1 MKEVFKRK
9 YRALHGAAKIRR
21 LLLVI
26 MIIPAMAAGCGKQE
40 HEEDKGGL
48 SSQADE
54 DSEWMGL
61 TPPELAQETLNA
73 RNDPDMQGDQDGQK
87 ALEKVYI
94 EGTGILCGVYRAEEG
109 EYARAIGPELC
120 LYPNG
125 EGSFHVHSAS
135 SYIAS
140 GTYKAEGGK
149 LILTDEF
156 SEKPQ
161 DIYTF
166 EIADSK
172 LIFLAEES
180 EEVWDYGP
188 GTAEDRMVFVYDE
201 EETEWYMADDLD

>member
-40 HEEDKGGL
+40 HEEDTGGL
-48 SSQADE
+48 STQADE

-61 TPPELAQETLNA
+61 TPPELARETLNA

-87 ALEKVYI
+87 VLEKVYI
-94 EGTGILCGVYRAEEG
+94 EGTSILCGVYRAEEG

-120 LYPNG
+120 LYPNE

-140 GTYKAEGGK
+140 GTYKVDGGK
-149 LILTDEF
+149 VILTDEF
-156 SEKPQ
+156 SDEPQ
-161 DIYTF
+161 DRYVF
-166 EIADSK
+166 EIAGNK
-172 LIFLAEES
+172 LIFQAEES
-180 EEVWDYGP
+180 AEVWDYGP
-188 GTAEDRMVFVYDE
+188 GTAEDGMVFVYDE